1 MFSQVSYCK
10 QDKEQYENVENKT
23 NHMKNTKTCFQRGKP
38 NHPKKKKKKKQNKTK
53 QKKQNK
59 NKKTKTKTKNKKQK
73 LSVNHSSKNFTNMN
87 SCKTWVTIN
96 SPSLYLPM

>member
-23 NHMKNTKTCFQRGKP
+23 YHMKNTKTCFQRGKP
-38 NHPKKKKKKKQNKTK
+38 NHPKKQKKNKKKQ
-53 QKKQNK
+53 
-59 NKKTKTKTKNKKQK
+59 KKTKTKTKNKK

-96 SPSLYLPM
+96 SPSLYLPV

>member
-38 NHPKKKKKKKQNKTK
+38 DHPKKKKKKTKQNKTK
-53 QKKQNK
+53 KQKQKQ
-59 NKKTKTKTKNKKQK
+59 KTKTLRQPLVEK
-73 LSVNHSSKNFTNMN
+73 LHQHE
-87 SCKTWVTIN
+87 
-96 SPSLYLPM
+96 

>member
-38 NHPKKKKKKKQNKTK
+38 DHPKKKKKKQNKTK
-53 QKKQNK
+53 QKNK
-59 NKKTKTKTKNKKQK
+59 NKNKKQK
-73 LSVNHSSKNFTNMN
+73 LSVNHLSKNFTNMN

-96 SPSLYLPM
+96 SPSLYLPV

>member
-1 MFSQVSYCK
+1 
-10 QDKEQYENVENKT
+10 
-23 NHMKNTKTCFQRGKP
+23 MKNTKTCFQRGKP
-38 NHPKKKKKKKQNKTK
+38 NHPKKQKKKQKKTK
-53 QKKQNK
+53 KNK
-59 NKKTKTKTKNKKQK
+59 NKNKKKQKQKQKTKTKTKNKK